1 MRPQNSRALHFCS
14 RKLCQAHVH
23 QNQKKTVIVV
33 HFLQHQRMSL
43 TVSACVSLFIL
54 PYCSYLV
61 FENFFYMAD
70 ELRRGR
76 MACEHFLD
84 SFQKLNKC
92 YFPWWPVH
100 QQCNSSIL
108 AALIPLYFEGIQFQ
122 TQSPGKGTRSC
133 RGALSPLPD
142 LWTAQWGSWKLRPLK
157 DYLDFSQAYWDNLRA
172 KSLCSFHINLQSERC
187 QSRVVHYV
195 SVCILNECITEC
207 SHGVF

>member
-1 MRPQNSRALHFCS
+1 MELGPTLLTAL
-14 RKLCQAHVH
+14 
-23 QNQKKTVIVV
+23 
-33 HFLQHQRMSL
+33 LQHQPWDHCPVGWSSFNRFYGFYG
-43 TVSACVSLFIL
+43 TIKTATGVGRGGH
-54 PYCSYLV
+54 LV

-84 SFQKLNKC
+84 SLQKLNKC

-108 AALIPLYFEGIQFQ
+108 AVLIPLYFERIQFQ